1 MISLMLVLN
10 NLLEPILSPSLS
22 FPQFESNQGHQRMN
36 SYRAHCDIIRVFQLQ
51 YRILNELKLSCFVQF
66 EDKMASYYTFLT
78 EQSATF
84 YVLTK

>member
-1 MISLMLVLN
+1 MFHLKSDNM
-10 NLLEPILSPSLS
+10 LEPVLGPSLS
-22 FPQFESNQGHQRMN
+22 FSQFESNQTHQRMN

-51 YRILNELKLSCFVQF
+51 NCKILNELKLSSFVQF
-66 EDKMASYYTFLT
+66 EDKMASHCTFLT

>member
-1 MISLMLVLN
+1 MFHLKSENMR
-10 NLLEPILSPSLS
+10 EPILGPSLS
-22 FPQFESNQGHQRMN
+22 FPQFESNQIHQRMN

-51 YRILNELKLSCFVQF
+51 SYKILSELKLSSFVQF
-66 EDKMASYYTFLT
+66 EDKMASHCTFLT

>member
-1 MISLMLVLN
+1 MFHLKSENM
-10 NLLEPILSPSLS
+10 LEPIPGPSLS
-22 FPQFESNQGHQRMN
+22 FPQFESNQIHERMN

-51 YRILNELKLSCFVQF
+51 NCKILNELKSSSFVQF
-66 EDKMASYYTFLT
+66 EDKMASHCTFLT